1 MGMSLQHIDRVLT
14 LLGNANAD
22 IENAVAEAYAEA
34 GENTV
39 SKIRSGELSDW
50 NDNTGN
56 LRSSIG
62 YVVCRKGQI
71 IKSSDFG
78 TVLNGAEGSEKGR
91 KLSRRLAAEYARYD
105 FALIIVA
112 GEEYAVYVEAV
123 DGRVV
128 LAGGQL
134 YVEKSI
140 TRILQDKIN
149 SVLKKY
155 EK

>member
-1 MGMSLQHIDRVLT
+1 MSLQHIDRVLT

-39 SKIRSGELSDW
+39 SKIRSGELSNW
-50 NDNTGN
+50 SDNTGN

-112 GEEYAVYVEAV
+112 GEEYAVYVEAI
-123 DGRVV
+123 DNNVV
-128 LAGGQL
+128 LAGGYL
-134 YVEKSI
+134 YLEKNLVRRMQE
-140 TRILQDKIN
+140 RI
-149 SVLKKY
+149 STVLRKY
-155 EK
+155 ENRR

>member
-1 MGMSLQHIDRVLT
+1 M
-14 LLGNANAD
+14 
-22 IENAVAEAYAEA
+22 
-34 GENTV
+34 
-39 SKIRSGELSDW
+39 
-50 NDNTGN
+50 
-56 LRSSIG
+56 
-62 YVVCRKGQI
+62 VCRKGQI
-71 IKSSDFG
+71 IKSSNFG
-78 TVLNGAEGSEKGR
+78 AVLNGAEGSEKGR

-105 FALIIVA
+105 FALIILA

-134 YVEKSI
+134 YVEKNI

-149 SVLKKY
+149 EVLKKY

>member
-1 MGMSLQHIDRVLT
+1 MKMSEASINRVLT
-14 LLGNANAD
+14 LLGSANKD
-22 IENAVAEAYAEA
+22 VEDAVSEAYAEA
-34 GENTV
+34 GEKV
-39 SKIRSGELSDW
+39 VDGIRNGDMSNWQD
-50 NDNTGN
+50 DTGS

-71 IKSSDFG
+71 IKSSNFG
-78 TVLNGAEGSEKGR
+78 TVLNGADGSEKGR
-91 KLSRRLAAEYARYD
+91 RLGERLAAQYSRYD

-123 DGRVV
+123 EGKVV

-134 YVEKSI
+134 FVEKNI
-140 TRILQDKIN
+140 TRMLQDKI
-149 SVLKKY
+149 SKVLRKY